1 MSLREINLILAT
13 PFVPPKM
20 KVIVPALNFEDVLML
35 TKGETVLLTY
45 PDPAKQRKT
54 LPIGTLATFDS
65 YFYNNA
71 VVPFIRVEGL
81 QYAIRRND
89 VWEFLPEP
97 VMDIDVIR
105 GEELYRQVME
115 KTAQLRKIYRDYY
128 NTTDEELMK
137 GMMNEVVPVV
147 TNLSVPLVRRVE
159 ALISYV
165 FSLVFAAPYV
175 QRVDVQV
182 LFSDTTE
189 YFCSKLSWTVSKILE
204 RLSEVLDLTMRFH
217 KQYYDI
223 KVKAEEEQRR
233 QQNIYLY
240 EVLKRVL
247 DKEFQSLVPRKTRDN
262 RIAKLREL
270 FEEKK
275 PFLPPDAVAY
285 IEENLPLL
293 EEQRYLSS
301 AEEAPL
307 YRHLSFLLELPWGKS
322 SEEPP
327 MDLDEA
333 ERFLNKR
340 FYGMKIVK
348 ERLLDILFT
357 MRRLNLPS
365 LRGRILCLV
374 GPAGVG
380 KTALSLCL
388 SEILRRPLQKVNVGG
403 ISDESEIRGHR
414 RTYVGATAGRLME
427 AIRRAQV
434 NNPIIVLEEIDKL
447 HHGGYKGDP
456 IAALMEAL
464 DPEQNHMFTDH
475 YVDFPFDL
483 SKVFFIATANDAD
496 LIFPPLRDRME
507 ILYLRPYFIN
517 EKVIILKD
525 YILPRVYNE
534 LQVDQKDV
542 PITEETLR
550 WMVINYSLG
559 GGVRNLERDSRLII
573 ERHLRRRPSQPVKEE
588 HIIEYLMEPPRPPYK
603 KLDEPTVGVA
613 PVLSV
618 TSSGDGVVEFVQ
630 VSEQPLGNQHTFS
643 GGLKEVPK
651 ESSMVA
657 YLLVQKFVQ
666 FSKPVHVHM
675 TSMAVQK
682 EGPSGGLSTFCAL
695 YSFVTQKPLPSDW
708 AFTGEI
714 DLLGNVHP
722 VGGIAPK
729 LVAAELAGFKTVF
742 LPEGNRKDV
751 ELLEFPVS
759 LDLKFVKN
767 VKEVVD
773 LIEKYHETGGEEPR
787 GTEKE
792 KGSSKTTRRTK
803 GAN

>member
-1 MSLREINLILAT
+1 MRLREINLILAT

-20 KVIVPALNFEDVLML
+20 KVVVPAFNFEEVLML

-45 PDPAKQRKT
+45 PDPTDQKKF

-65 YFYNNA
+65 YLYNNA
-71 VVPFIRVEGL
+71 VVPFIKVESL

-89 VWEFLPEP
+89 GWEFLPEP
-97 VMDIDVIR
+97 TMDIDNTM
-105 GEELYRQVME
+105 GEEIYRQVME
-115 KTAQLRKIYRDYY
+115 KTAQLRKLYRDLY
-128 NTTDEELMK
+128 NTNDEELMK
-137 GMMNEVVPVV
+137 GLMNEIFPIVVNP
-147 TNLSVPLVRRVE
+147 SVPLTQRVE

-165 FSLVFAAPYV
+165 FSLVFAAPYI
-175 QRVDVQV
+175 RRGDIQV
-182 LFSDTTE
+182 LFSDITE
-189 YFCSKLSWTVSKILE
+189 YFFPKLSWTVSKILE
-204 RLSEVLDLTMRFH
+204 GLSEVLDLTMRFH
-217 KQYYDI
+217 RQYYDL
-223 KVKAEEEQRR
+223 KVKAEEEQQR
-233 QQNIYLY
+233 QQSAFLY
-240 EVLKRVL
+240 DILRKVL
-247 DKEFQSLVPRKTRDN
+247 DREFQSLVPKKIQDN
-262 RIAKLREL
+262 RIARLREL
-270 FEEKK
+270 FEEKR
-275 PFLPPDAVAY
+275 PFLPTEAITY
-285 IEENLPLL
+285 IERNLPLL
-293 EEQRYLSS
+293 EEQKYLSS

-333 ERFLNKR
+333 ERFLDRR
-340 FYGMKIVK
+340 FYGMKVVK

-357 MRRLNLPS
+357 MRRLNLSS
-365 LRGRILCLV
+365 LRGRILCFV

-427 AIRRAQV
+427 AIHRAQV

-464 DPEQNHMFTDH
+464 DPEQNHSFVDH

-525 YILPRVYNE
+525 YILPRVYRE
-534 LQVDQKDV
+534 LQVDEKDV
-542 PITEETLR
+542 PITEETLK

-643 GGLKEVPK
+643 GGLREIPK

-657 YLLVQKFVQ
+657 YLLVQKFVP
-666 FSKPVHVHM
+666 FVKPVHVHM
-675 TSMAVQK
+675 TSMAIQK

-695 YSFVTQKPLPSDW
+695 YSFVRGKPLPSDW

-773 LIEKYHETGGEEPR
+773 LIEKSHEKESEERR

-792 KGSSKTTRRTK
+792 ERKPTTTRRTK
-803 GAN
+803 RTN